1 MSDGFQRM
9 LRGGRWDAVVFGV
22 VVAMMA
28 VGSFRRVPMVMTE
41 IVCGGCW

>member
-1 MSDGFQRM
+1 MSDGFQHM

-28 VGSFRRVPMVMTE
+28 VGLFRHVLMVTTE
-41 IVCGGCW
+41 LVCGGCW